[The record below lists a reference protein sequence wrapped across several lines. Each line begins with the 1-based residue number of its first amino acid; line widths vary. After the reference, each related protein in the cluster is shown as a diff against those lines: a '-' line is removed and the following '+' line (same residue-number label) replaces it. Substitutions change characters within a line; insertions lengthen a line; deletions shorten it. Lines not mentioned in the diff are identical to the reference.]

1 MAQRAPALVM
11 ETPYVCLCLLA
22 VLLFWLLSYFIC
34 LTAVSQE
41 AQLATLHGI
50 SLPKSGSH

>member
-1 MAQRAPALVM
+1 MFVFACCSALLVA
-11 ETPYVCLCLLA
+11 L
-22 VLLFWLLSYFIC
+22 IC

-50 SLPKSGSH
+50 SLPKLGSH